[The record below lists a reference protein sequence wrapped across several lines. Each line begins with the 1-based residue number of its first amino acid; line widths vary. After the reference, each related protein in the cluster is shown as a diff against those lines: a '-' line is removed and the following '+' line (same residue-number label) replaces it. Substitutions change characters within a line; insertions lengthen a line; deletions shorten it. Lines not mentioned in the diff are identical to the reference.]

1 MKFEDHCK
9 ESIILFGKDY
19 AAVHLWLDEFAGKP
33 GIGMRHR
40 KFRHHAKGLMEV
52 SRIFGPNAVKAAY
65 RHIVSD
71 LMMEGWKETDP
82 FPKDEI
88 DYVKLGLF

>member
-9 ESIILFGKDY
+9 ESIVILGEPF
-19 AAVHLWLDEFAGKP
+19 AEVHRWLDEFAGKP

-40 KFRHHAKGLMEV
+40 KKRHHLAGITEV
-52 SRIFGPNAVKAAY
+52 RQLFGERAAEAAR

-71 LMMEGWKETDP
+71 LMMEGWREGDH
-82 FPKDEI
+82 FPDNEL
-88 DYVKLGLF
+88 DYIRMGLF